1 MSTRPKVTA
10 EPILS
15 LRDLAMHFPAGGGG
29 LFGGPRRL
37 IRALDGVDLDIAR
50 GETLGLV
57 GESGSGKSTLGRCLV
72 RLYQPTRGKILFEG
86 EDLAA
91 MNGEKLRKRR
101 QRLQMIFQDPYASL
115 NPRMTVEDIVAEPIR
130 VHRLARGADIRERVK
145 ELMEMVGL
153 DPRFIRRYPHEFSGG
168 QRQRVGIARALAT
181 QPTFI
186 VADEPISALDVSIQA
201 QILNLLAD
209 LKERLHLTTLFISH
223 DLSAIR
229 HVSDR
234 VAVLYLG
241 RLAEIG
247 PAALIDS
254 DPRHPYTV
262 ALLSAAPRP
271 DPRAAHRPILLAGD
285 PPSPL
290 TPPSG
295 CRFHPRCPLAVER
308 CRVEEPLL
316 RELEGDDKR
325 LVACHLAEEVSHLMG
340 MVGRVEVSGQHL
352 SRLTLPS
359 NASDV
364 H

>member
-1 MSTRPKVTA
+1 MNTRLNVGT

-29 LFGGPRRL
+29 LFGGPPRRVK
-37 IRALDGVDLDIAR
+37 ALDGVDLDIAR

-72 RLYQPTRGKILFEG
+72 RLYQPTRGQIVFEG
-86 EDLAA
+86 EDLAVLQ
-91 MNGEKLRKRR
+91 GEQLRKRR
-101 QRLQMIFQDPYASL
+101 QRIQMIFQDPYASL

-130 VHRLARGADIRERVK
+130 VHHLAKGAGIRARVM

-201 QILNLLAD
+201 QILNLMAD

-234 VAVLYLG
+234 MAVLYLG

-247 PAALIDS
+247 PAHLIDTE
-254 DPRHPYTV
+254 PRHPYTV

-271 DPRAAHRPILLAGD
+271 DPRATHRPILLSGD

-295 CRFHPRCPLAVER
+295 CRFHPRCPLVVDR
-308 CRVEEPLL
+308 CRMEEPML
-316 RELEGDDKR
+316 RAIEGDGNR
-325 LVACHLAEEVSHLMG
+325 LVACHLAEQVPGLMG
-340 MVGRVEVSGQHL
+340 SV
-352 SRLTLPS
+352 T
-359 NASDV
+359 
-364 H
+364 